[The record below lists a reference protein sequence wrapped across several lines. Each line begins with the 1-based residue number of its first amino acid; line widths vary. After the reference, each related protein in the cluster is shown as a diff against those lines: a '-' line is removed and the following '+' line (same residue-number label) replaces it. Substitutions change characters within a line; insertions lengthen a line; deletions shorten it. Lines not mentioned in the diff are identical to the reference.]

1 MFFIAPLWNVFQ
13 RIFMY
18 LFLFNCLL
26 VSITT
31 NKKKLDEP
39 NNHCKKPNKFIV
51 TCSTWRKYS
60 KLTLLLFKY
69 PISSLPP
76 INKASWR
83 SGMKWPV
90 ECSGLIIFISLLS
103 ISYSHQTPTNTF
115 KHAYFSYQR
124 WLYKSHK
131 WHLLSFLYTRN
142 ASHSAVQ
149 RRAAPAERPRV
160 ECDCVAP
167 VYSVALCIPP
177 HLPTNPPVKKLNFC
191 LSEGQGVLNGRSVD
205 DRLQLPVP
213 ESGAEF
219 KAVQVFFF
227 SALAA
232 LAVSPDS
239 LTGCVWTRCSC
250 DCETW
255 DF

>member
-1 MFFIAPLWNVFQ
+1 MPFHHHPPLL
-13 RIFMY
+13 R
-18 LFLFNCLL
+18 L
-26 VSITT
+26 
-31 NKKKLDEP
+31 K
-39 NNHCKKPNKFIV
+39 
-51 TCSTWRKYS
+51 
-60 KLTLLLFKY
+60 
-69 PISSLPP
+69 LPP

-83 SGMKWPV
+83 PGMKWPV
-90 ECSGLIIFISLLS
+90 ECSGLILFISLLS
-103 ISYSHQTPTNTF
+103 ISYSHQTPTKTF
-115 KHAYFSYQR
+115 KHAFFSYQR

-131 WHLLSFLYTRN
+131 WHLLSFLYTRS
-142 ASHSAVQ
+142 ASHSAAQ

-167 VYSVALCIPP
+167 VYSVALYIPP
-177 HLPTNPPVKKLNFC
+177 HLPTNPPVRKLTFC
-191 LSEGQGVLNGRSVD
+191 LNEGQGVLNGRSVD

-219 KAVQVFFF
+219 KAVQVFVCFFF